1 LTERAGTAR
10 RAARRPKAS
19 RSCSCRRTA
28 SETDPME
35 QAMLYLKDDRFAN
48 RVFEGVADLTEAG
61 RKAGD
66 WLVGASGRS
75 AKMTA
80 RSRAVISPCQI

>member
-1 LTERAGTAR
+1 
-10 RAARRPKAS
+10 
-19 RSCSCRRTA
+19 
-28 SETDPME
+28 
-35 QAMLYLKDDRFAN
+35 MLYLKDDRFAN

-61 RKAGD
+61 RKARD
-66 WLVGASGRS
+66 WFLGAPGRS